1 MEYYETRKQS
11 QLKHLQGLLML
22 YSNKYRFITELL
34 DNVLDLRKKK
44 ATVIETMLI
53 ERKYDH
59 LEDKGG
65 YNYLIKMPMDMVN
78 EENVEKLKQ
87 DFDQTKEA
95 LEALKQKNI
104 VDMYYEELCELEKA
118 I

>member
-1 MEYYETRKQS
+1 
-11 QLKHLQGLLML
+11 
-22 YSNKYRFITELL
+22 
-34 DNVLDLRKKK
+34 
-44 ATVIETMLI
+44 
-53 ERKYDH
+53 
-59 LEDKGG
+59 
-65 YNYLIKMPMDMVN
+65 MPMDMVY